1 MTHDRPIRLPLRE
14 AEVGSDAGI
23 LLADLPAML
32 REGDALHRDME
43 GRMMHPLR
51 KLEIAVYI
59 ILTVLIGPWIV
70 KPILWY
76 FVWVM
81 K

>member
-1 MTHDRPIRLPLRE
+1 M
-14 AEVGSDAGI
+14 GSDAGI

-32 REGDALHRDME
+32 RSCDALHRDME
-43 GRMMHPLR
+43 GSMMHPLR